1 MGAPTSWRYETGV
14 ATLPEVYRTLRVPE
28 AAGFFRKALAF
39 AGPGFLGWIKALAWA
54 VAFLIGGLNAWLLLQ
69 TVRDWLG

>member
-1 MGAPTSWRYETGV
+1 
-14 ATLPEVYRTLRVPE
+14 VYRTLRVPE